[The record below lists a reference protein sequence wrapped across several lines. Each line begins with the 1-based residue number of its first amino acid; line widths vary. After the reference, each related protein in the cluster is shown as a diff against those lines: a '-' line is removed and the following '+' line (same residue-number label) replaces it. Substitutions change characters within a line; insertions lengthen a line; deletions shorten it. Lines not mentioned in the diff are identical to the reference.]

1 MLHLEA
7 LFGGLGVWKLLYA
20 KTVSNLFNKNVI
32 IYYSLLSCL
41 HGFEI
46 ILEIVSGSDRK

>member
-7 LFGGLGVWKLLYA
+7 PFGGWGVRKRIYA

-41 HGFEI
+41 HGFEL
-46 ILEIVSGSDRK
+46 ILEIVTGSDRK